1 MRPISL
7 TLVLVGL
14 LVACGGSG
22 GASSDEVDD
31 RIAVPPSPSSTEA
44 PDVAAE
50 GLSDPDDVQ
59 IPVADPEAAVASWVE
74 LWAGAEMLAT
84 DSDAARTAIEAVAS
98 AQVFDQLNTI
108 YNPSVDSSLASTPR
122 TFVNNPTATA
132 GEDGVVEINDCIF
145 ESPRLGNAT
154 IWYSGSVES
163 IDGMWTVS
171 SVEVRSEIGCVPAE
185 IASEAIAG
193 YEAYWDA
200 RTVFWDPADPSSPL
214 LGETM
219 TGIHLDLIAGLVV
232 DHEQQGLVLRG
243 RAETRPEVV
252 EVRSATEIA
261 ILDCSIQDV
270 GRGLFD
276 GATGDRLPDIPTV
289 SEGQTDLTSAV
300 MILEDGTW
308 KVSDVQGQ
316 ADVSCDAA
324 PTPQGLPTV

>member
-14 LVACGGSG
+14 LAACGGSG
-22 GASSDEVDD
+22 GESGAEVDD
-31 RIAVPPSPSSTEA
+31 RIAVPPSPTSTEA
-44 PDVAAE
+44 ADIVAESLA
-50 GLSDPDDVQ
+50 DPDDVQ
-59 IPVADPEAAVASWVE
+59 APVADPEAAIASWVE
-74 LWAGAEMLAT
+74 LWAGAEMLTT
-84 DSDAARTAIEAVAS
+84 DSDAARAAIGAVAS
-98 AQVFDQLNTI
+98 EQVFDQLDTI
-108 YNPSVDSSLASTPR
+108 YNPSVESSLASTPR
-122 TFVNNPTATA
+122 TFVNNPTAA
-132 GEDGVVEINDCIF
+132 VGEDGVVEINDCIF

-154 IWYSGSVES
+154 IWYSGTAELL
-163 IDGMWTVS
+163 DGTWTING
-171 SVEVRSEIGCVPAE
+171 VEVRSEIGCVPAG

-214 LGETM
+214 LGQTM
-219 TGIHLDLIAGLVV
+219 TGIHLDLIEGLVL

-243 RAETRPEVV
+243 RAQTRPEVV

-261 ILDCSIQDV
+261 ILDCSVQDV